1 MFIKVTYYIRDKDFL
16 HLRLSEKKIEI
27 ADILMI
33 KDIKSEAIKIIKLLP
48 NYKEKLFNFDNIK
61 ITF

>member
-16 HLRLSEKKIEI
+16 PLRLSEKKIEI